1 MTQFRCMGVR
11 MFAAFLLFTGVFG
24 YLAWHLYHVQIRR
37 HNELLNKG
45 KEKYSTTKVT
55 EGNMGEIFDH
65 SGYLLVGNKPYG
77 IIFADPSAVPEK
89 KLHWAAT
96 FLSKELSL
104 DWQKVFK
111 GLAKK
116 SKEVTKN
123 GKKRVVPVQ
132 YFLLKN
138 KIPYG
143 EFEEHRKKI
152 EQAKLR
158 FVHFR
163 TEYARY
169 YPKGG
174 MLVNMLGISTINK
187 GKITPVNGLEK
198 TFAQSTRSTSG
209 KITYDR
215 ARDGLPIAGGVTKE
229 IDEKDGANHFL
240 TIREPIQ
247 SILEEELDKL
257 MEEHKPKS
265 AYAIMADPHTGDI
278 YAMAQRPSFDP
289 NDRSSMKSESWRN
302 RMAEDVFEPGSIIK
316 PFAVAGALDR
326 GIITPETVFDCE
338 NGRWYYGGYPLKDDH
353 KIGKVTVSE
362 IIKQSSN
369 IGTAKIAVLMGKNAL
384 DETLRAFGFGSRS
397 GLQLPN
403 ESRGLYRNVNQW
415 AKVSLTRIPIG
426 QGMAASPLQLVRG
439 YCMLANGGYPVKL
452 RILDRTVTADGKI
465 HRKEVEKT
473 GSIYKDPSTHKK
485 IVEMMKLVTEPG
497 GTASQAGIRGF
508 YVAGK
513 TGTAQK
519 VIGGKYS
526 NKHHIASFV
535 GFVPADN
542 PRLVLLV
549 TADEP
554 SGKTYYGGSV
564 TGPYFSRI
572 AERTLRYLSV
582 PPDVEMSIYDA
593 RRRLAE
599 KRVMA
604 AKIRQW
610 RAERQARETRMKKS
624 SGHKD
629 ASSIRNTRRENIHN
643 TPSSRRTGNRENKSS
658 TQKRYY
664 GTYTAL
670 MKNR

>member
-1 MTQFRCMGVR
+1 MSVR
-11 MFAAFLLFTGVFG
+11 VFAAFLVFTGLFG
-24 YLAWHLYHVQIRR
+24 YLAWHLYHVQIQR
-37 HNELLNKG
+37 HNELLKKG
-45 KEKYSTTKVT
+45 KVKYSTTKVT

-65 SGYLLVGNKPYG
+65 SGHLLVGNRPYG
-77 IIFADPSAVPEK
+77 IIFADPSAIPEK
-89 KLHWAAT
+89 KLHKTVT
-96 FLSKELSL
+96 FLSGELSL
-104 DWQKVFK
+104 PWHKVYK
-111 GLAKK
+111 GLSRKT
-116 SKEVTKN
+116 KEITVN
-123 GKKRVVPVQ
+123 GKKRTIPVQ
-132 YFLLKN
+132 YFLLKT
-138 KIPYG
+138 KVPYE
-143 EFEEHRKKI
+143 EFEKHRKNI
-152 EQAKLR
+152 EKAKMR

-163 TEYARY
+163 TGYARY

-174 MLVNMLGISTINK
+174 MLVNMLGISTIDK

-198 TFAQSTRSTSG
+198 TFAKNTRSTSG
-209 KITYDR
+209 TITYDR
-215 ARDGLPIAGGVTKE
+215 TRDGLPIAGGVTKE
-229 IDEKDGANHFL
+229 VDEKDGANHFL

-265 AYAIMADPHTGDI
+265 AYAIMADPYTGDI
-278 YAMAQRPSFDP
+278 YAMAQRPTFDP
-289 NDRSSMKSESWRN
+289 NDRSSMKSDSWRN

-326 GIITPETVFDCE
+326 HIVTPESIFDCE
-338 NGRWYYGGYPLKDDH
+338 NGKWHYGGHPLKDDH

-384 DETLRAFGFGSRS
+384 DETLRSFGFGSLS
-397 GLQLPN
+397 GLQLAN
-403 ESRGLYRNVNQW
+403 ESRGLYRDVNKW

-465 HRKEVEKT
+465 TRTAPAKLT
-473 GSIYKDPSTHKK
+473 SIYKDPSTHKK

-526 NKHHIASFV
+526 NRHHIASFV

-572 AERTLRYLSV
+572 AGKTLQYMNV
-582 PPDVEMSIYDA
+582 PPDMEYGTYDA

-599 KRVMA
+599 KRVLA

-610 RAERQARETRMKKS
+610 RKERQERGASKNNTKNRNNTFS
-624 SGHKD
+624 SSTTSGKRSN
-629 ASSIRNTRRENIHN
+629 ASSTSIR
-643 TPSSRRTGNRENKSS
+643 S
-658 TQKRYY
+658 KRYY
-664 GTYTAL
+664 GTYTAM